1 LHQQIVHFVST
12 ARELVKRNNEVY
24 KYYID
29 DLYQS
34 SFLEINLGG
43 IWPTMSVSFPYF
55 FAWSVHALKGLKGGS
70 QLVLYY

>member
-29 DLYQS
+29 DLHLS
-34 SFLEINLGG
+34 SFLEMNLGG
-43 IWPTMSVSFPYF
+43 IWPTMSVIFAYF
-55 FAWSVHALKGLKGGS
+55 FAWSVHTLKSLKGGS
-70 QLVLYY
+70 QLVLYH